1 MDFDENTASKEAEDE
16 LNTIGAELAYRELA
30 RRYYAEYLAYVG
42 GGSWK
47 RTRMSEYIA
56 QEVQDFLTTDT
67 GHAYDILVIET
78 PPQHGN
84 CQTKPDLA
92 ANRQI
97 AVLILRGRCAQ
108 QLLAVVIK
116 RLVDLKYII
125 FSMCNKVFHN

>member
-56 QEVQDFLTTDT
+56 QEVQDFLAADT

-78 PPQHGN
+78 PPQHGKSMTVTEN
-84 CQTKPDLA
+84 PDSVFCFSLS
-92 ANRQI
+92 RQ
-97 AVLILRGRCAQ
+97 R
-108 QLLAVVIK
+108 
-116 RLVDLKYII
+116 
-125 FSMCNKVFHN
+125 